1 MLRLEDVIISNLIY
15 NEDYARMVVPF
26 LDKRFFSEKFDSI
39 VVQEACKFFNA
50 HNKLPTKK
58 ILAIEITNRKDLSD
72 SEFAEMG
79 EYLAAI
85 EKPEN
90 DLDWLIA
97 QSETFFKKKSIYNA
111 ILDSIEIMDGKDKV
125 HKEDAIPSLLSD
137 ALSFTFDKTI
147 GHDYINDVESRFE
160 FYHRVEER
168 VPFDLALFNKI
179 TKGGL
184 TKKTLSVAMA
194 STGVG
199 KSLFMCHMSSAA
211 VANGHNVLYITM
223 EMAEERIA
231 ERLDAN
237 LLNMTIDDLYAVDKQ
252 TYIDKFKKLK
262 KKNLGKM
269 VIKQY
274 PTSSAHAGHF
284 RSLLLEL
291 KTKKNFV
298 PDIVFIDYLNI
309 CASQRV
315 KMGAGANTYIIVKS
329 IAEEIRALAVEFNV
343 PIVSATQTNREGY
356 NNTDIELTNTS
367 ESIGLPA
374 TVDFMF
380 ALISTEELE
389 QLNQIMVKQL
399 KNRYCDPSFYK
410 KFVVGIDRAK
420 MRLYDVENSA
430 QKNLVNSGQTQSV
443 TNTMK
448 DKPVFDSTK
457 AGNFDFQYD

>member
-1 MLRLEDVIISNLIY
+1 M
-15 NEDYARMVVPF
+15 
-26 LDKRFFSEKFDSI
+26 DSI
-39 VVQEACKFFNA
+39 D
-50 HNKLPTKK
+50 
-58 ILAIEITNRKDLSD
+58 IIEGR
-72 SEFAEMG
+72 
-79 EYLAAI
+79 
-85 EKPEN
+85 
-90 DLDWLIA
+90 
-97 QSETFFKKKSIYNA
+97 
-111 ILDSIEIMDGKDKV
+111 DKV
-125 HKEDAIPSLLSD
+125 HKEDAIPSVLSE
-137 ALSFTFDKTI
+137 ALSFTFDKTV
-147 GHDYINDVESRFE
+147 GHDYIEDLESRFE

-168 VPFDLALFNKI
+168 IPFDLDLFNKI

-184 TKKTLSVAMA
+184 PKKTLSVAMA

-199 KSLFMCHMSSAA
+199 KSLFMCHMSSAC
-211 VANGHNVLYITM
+211 VSNGHNVLYITM

-237 LLNMTIDDLYAVDKQ
+237 LLNLTIDDLYSIDKQ
-252 TYIDKFKKLK
+252 TYISKFKKLK
-262 KKNLGKM
+262 NKNLGKM

-284 RSLLLEL
+284 RSLLQEL

-315 KMGAGANTYIIVKS
+315 KMGAGANTYTIVKS

-356 NNTDIELTNTS
+356 NNSDVELTNTS

-374 TVDFMF
+374 TVDFMV

-389 QLNQIMVKQL
+389 QMNQIMVKQL
-399 KNRYCDPSFYK
+399 KNRYCDPNYYK

-420 MRLYDVENSA
+420 MRLYNVESSA
-430 QKNLVNSGQTQSV
+430 QKNIADSGANKKPNSFQYNNQ
-443 TNTMK
+443 K
-448 DKPVFDSTK
+448 EDIPVFDSTAFNK
-457 AGNFDFQYD
+457 RQSPSSFDFDFE

>member
-1 MLRLEDVIISNLIY
+1 
-15 NEDYARMVVPF
+15 
-26 LDKRFFSEKFDSI
+26 
-39 VVQEACKFFNA
+39 
-50 HNKLPTKK
+50 
-58 ILAIEITNRKDLSD
+58 
-72 SEFAEMG
+72 
-79 EYLAAI
+79 
-85 EKPEN
+85 
-90 DLDWLIA
+90 
-97 QSETFFKKKSIYNA
+97 
-111 ILDSIEIMDGKDKV
+111 
-125 HKEDAIPSLLSD
+125 
-137 ALSFTFDKTI
+137 
-147 GHDYINDVESRFE
+147 
-160 FYHRVEER
+160 
-168 VPFDLALFNKI
+168 
-179 TKGGL
+179 
-184 TKKTLSVAMA
+184 
-194 STGVG
+194 
-199 KSLFMCHMSSAA
+199 
-211 VANGHNVLYITM
+211 M